1 MRRVLLSLMFGCLMA
16 MMCTSCATII
26 HGSRQKVNVY
36 SDPPGARV
44 YVNGVDRGV
53 TTPGHVSVK
62 RGGSQRIKFEK
73 EGYEPK
79 TFVLDPRFNAL
90 VIVDFIM
97 YLVPG
102 VVDLAVGAHHIYD
115 KNVSVDLRRTEQQKE
130 PIIASPVAAASRE
143 YSFKRLSD
151 VDHDIPV
158 GSPENVHRYALIIGN
173 EDYST
178 HSKELNTEANVLFA
192 RNDASAF
199 NEYAQK
205 VLGIPSRNITMSLDA
220 TSAEMRQ
227 GLMKLNLIAK
237 NTGGYAEF
245 FVFYAGHGLPDEETK
260 EPYLIPVDVSGKFIK
275 LGIPLSEFYSTLSEF
290 PTKKTTIFLDACFSG
305 GARNQGLIAS
315 RGIRVTPK
323 SGMLKGNVVVF
334 SASSGEE
341 SALPYME
348 KQHGLF
354 TYYLLS
360 KLQESAG
367 QLSYKDLSD
376 FMSQKVA
383 LESVIVNS
391 KEQHPTTNVSADVTD
406 LWSAWT
412 LNELK

>member
-1 MRRVLLSLMFGCLMA
+1 MRRTLLSLMFGSLVVVV
-16 MMCTSCATII
+16 CTSCATII
-26 HGSRQKVNVY
+26 QGSRQKINVY

-44 YVNGVDRGV
+44 YVNGVDKGV
-53 TTPGHVSVK
+53 NTPGHVSFR
-62 RGGSQRIKFEK
+62 RGGVQRIKFEK
-73 EGYEPK
+73 DGYETK
-79 TFVLDPRFNAL
+79 TFTLNPRFNAL
-90 VIVDFIM
+90 VIVDFVM
-97 YLVPG
+97 YLIPG
-102 VVDLAVGAHHIYD
+102 VIDLAVGSQHLYD
-115 KNVSVDLRRTEQQKE
+115 KNVTVDLQRIDKQQ
-130 PIIASPVAAASRE
+130 PIITTPVVVADHTYTFRH
-143 YSFKRLSD
+143 LSD
-151 VDHDIPV
+151 IDNDIPS
-158 GSPENVHRYALIIGN
+158 GIIEENIHRYALIIGN

-178 HSKELNTEANVLFA
+178 HSKDLNSEANVLFA

-205 VLGIPSRNITMSLDA
+205 VLGIPARNITFSLDA

-237 NTGGYAEF
+237 NTGGNAEF

-275 LGIPLSEFYSTLSEF
+275 LGIPLSEFFQSLSEF
-290 PTKKTTIFLDACFSG
+290 PTKKTTVFLDACFSG
-305 GARNQGLIAS
+305 GARGQGLVAS

-354 TYYLLS
+354 TYYLLQ
-360 KLQESAG
+360 KMRESAG
-367 QLSYKDLSD
+367 RLNYKDLSD

-391 KEQHPTTNVSADVTD
+391 KEQHPTTNVSADAAD
-406 LWSAWT
+406 LWAEWT
-412 LNELK
+412 LNDLK